1 MLIENVHP
9 QADHAEIKDFLTQ
22 GGTVVHLELFRDYHI
37 ATVSM
42 GYFLFPSLKPLCS
55 HGLLLPMQALVAT
68 RSLSQSHVN
77 HEICLHMLHFIV
89 FICNL
94 S

>member
-42 GYFLFPSLKPLCS
+42 GYFLFPSLD
-55 HGLLLPMQALVAT
+55 LLLSWASVANAST
-68 RSLSQSHVN
+68 C
-77 HEICLHMLHFIV
+77 CLKVSKSIT
-89 FICNL
+89 CQP
-94 S
+94 